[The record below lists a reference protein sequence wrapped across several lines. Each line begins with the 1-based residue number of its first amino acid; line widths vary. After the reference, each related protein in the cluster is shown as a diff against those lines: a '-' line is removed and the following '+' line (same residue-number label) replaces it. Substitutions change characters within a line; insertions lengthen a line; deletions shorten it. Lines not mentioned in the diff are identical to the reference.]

1 MGGIEISPENPA
13 FSGFI
18 FKIQANMDPKHRD
31 RIAFLRICSGRY
43 RQGMKMRHVRIGKDI
58 KVSDAVTFMAGERMH
73 AEEAFAG
80 DIIGPHNHGA
90 VQIGDTFTE
99 GENLRFMGV
108 PNFAPELFRRVRVR
122 DPLKT
127 KQLEK
132 GLTQLSEE
140 GATQVFKPL
149 TRNEMIVG
157 AVGALQFD
165 LVAFRL
171 NDEYKADCIYDDAN
185 VYTARWVYGED
196 ERKLEEFRR
205 KQADNLAIDGGG
217 YLAYLASSRANLSL
231 TVERWPDLRFVATRE
246 H

>member
-1 MGGIEISPENPA
+1 
-13 FSGFI
+13 
-18 FKIQANMDPKHRD
+18 
-31 RIAFLRICSGRY
+31 
-43 RQGMKMRHVRIGKDI
+43 VRIGKEV
-58 KVSDAVTFMAGERMH
+58 KVSDAVTFMAGDRLH
-73 AEEAFAG
+73 AHEAFPG
-80 DIIGPHNHGA
+80 DIIGLHNHGSI
-90 VQIGDTFTE
+90 QIGDTFTE
-99 GENLRFMGV
+99 GEELRFVGV

-122 DPLKT
+122 DPLKG

-149 TRNEMIVG
+149 TRNELIVG
-157 AVGALQFD
+157 AVGVLQFD

-185 VYTARWVYGED
+185 VYTARWIYCDD
-196 ERKLEEFRR
+196 ERKLEEFKR

-217 YLAYLASSRANLSL
+217 YLTYLAPSRANLML
-231 TVERWPDLRFVATRE
+231 TQERWPDLRFAATRE

>member
-1 MGGIEISPENPA
+1 M
-13 FSGFI
+13 
-18 FKIQANMDPKHRD
+18 
-31 RIAFLRICSGRY
+31 
-43 RQGMKMRHVRIGKDI
+43 
-58 KVSDAVTFMAGERMH
+58 
-73 AEEAFAG
+73 
-80 DIIGPHNHGA
+80 
-90 VQIGDTFTE
+90 
-99 GENLRFMGV
+99 

-140 GATQVFKPL
+140 GATQVFKPM

-157 AVGALQFD
+157 AVGSLQFD

-185 VYTARWVYGED
+185 VYTARWVYSDD

-205 KQADNLAIDGGG
+205 KHAENLAIDGGG
-217 YLAYLASSRANLSL
+217 YLAYLAPTRANLTL
-231 TVERWPDLRFVATRE
+231 TQERWPDLRFVATRE

>member
-1 MGGIEISPENPA
+1 M
-13 FSGFI
+13 
-18 FKIQANMDPKHRD
+18 
-31 RIAFLRICSGRY
+31 
-43 RQGMKMRHVRIGKDI
+43 
-58 KVSDAVTFMAGERMH
+58 
-73 AEEAFAG
+73 
-80 DIIGPHNHGA
+80 
-90 VQIGDTFTE
+90 
-99 GENLRFMGV
+99 

-157 AVGALQFD
+157 AVGVLQFD

-185 VYTARWVYGED
+185 VYTARWVYCDD
-196 ERKLEEFRR
+196 EKKLEEFRR

-217 YLAYLASSRANLSL
+217 YLTYLAPSRANLTL
-231 TVERWPDLRFVATRE
+231 TGRSAGRTCASWRPASTERRSRPAAMAIGEIELESALYRQRLQ
-246 H
+246 